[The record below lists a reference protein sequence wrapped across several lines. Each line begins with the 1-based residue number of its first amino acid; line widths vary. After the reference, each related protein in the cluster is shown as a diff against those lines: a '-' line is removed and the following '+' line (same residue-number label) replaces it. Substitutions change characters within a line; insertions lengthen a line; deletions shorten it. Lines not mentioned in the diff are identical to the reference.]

1 MKFLKYFL
9 LIFAILICF
18 QSSSL
23 ADAGGEWDIVTPGG
37 NKIGN
42 HHTLPGD
49 TGIAIYEKSDA
60 NIDVYVTQV
69 AEYGFYDR
77 SVIGKAKQG
86 FFLFNEKT
94 KDISYFPDKQ
104 QLCAKVA
111 SEGLKFDN
119 NLRFLR
125 FSYHWDYYAIK
136 YSLYFLFPFLI
147 LFLIFYSLMPVKNYY
162 KVNLILKNPG
172 FAILLYIFTVV
183 LNFALLNNKTTAAG
197 TTALDFATAAISIG
211 VIFVPLWLL
220 NLKLLQTLSK
230 NDRTRRGQQANR
242 IDKKSLMRLL
252 IFSIIFG
259 LGLALTIGQLEAA
272 STSVRYFSC

>member
-9 LIFAILICF
+9 LVFTILICL

-37 NKIGN
+37 NKIGI

-69 AEYGFYDR
+69 AEYGFYDH
-77 SVIGKAKQG
+77 SVIGRAKQG
-86 FFLFNEKT
+86 FFLFNEQT
-94 KDISYFPDKQ
+94 KDISYFADKQ

-111 SEGLKFDN
+111 AESLKFDN
-119 NLRFLR
+119 NLRFLK

-136 YSLYFLFPFLI
+136 YSLYFLFPFI
-147 LFLIFYSLMPVKNYY
+147 FLFLVFYSLMPVKNYY
-162 KVNLILKNPG
+162 KVDLILKNPVFG
-172 FAILLYIFTVV
+172 VILYIFTVI
-183 LNFALLNNKTTAAG
+183 LNFAFLNNKTTAAG
-197 TTALDFATAAISIG
+197 TTALDFATAAIS
-211 VIFVPLWLL
+211 VVAIFVPLWLL
-220 NLKLLQTLSK
+220 NLKLLPILSK
-230 NDRTRRGQQANR
+230 NDRTRRVSQANR
-242 IDKKSLMRLL
+242 IDKKSLMKLL